1 MARQVEIVEAAYRW
15 GDPTSEPQPSATLA
29 FEMGAKWADK
39 NPWWK
44 PTDEQLNALRRVSNG
59 WRYSRQLKE
68 ELAALYE
75 QLKNI

>member
-1 MARQVEIVEAAYRW
+1 MARRVEIVEAAHKW
-15 GDPTSEPQPSATLA
+15 CDPTESIQPTATLA

-59 WRYSRQLKE
+59 WRYGRQLKE
-68 ELAALYE
+68 ELATLYE
-75 QLKNI
+75 QLKNL